1 MIEGKGL
8 NKHKFKGCEIRK
20 EVVVLKVMWK
30 LRVDTDLRGYMSALW
45 LVEFMEGKKTTF
57 LSERER
63 ETIHIRQGEY
73 KVSGAIR
80 SPRETSE

>member
-8 NKHKFKGCEIRK
+8 NKHKFKACEIRK

-45 LVEFMEGKKTTF
+45 LVEFMEGKKNHIF
-57 LSERER
+57 EWKRER
-63 ETIHIRQGEY
+63 DY
-73 KVSGAIR
+73 SY
-80 SPRETSE
+80 